1 MRIGMVDNLPSGYPR
16 EGKKDSPDYA
26 CICRFADAFPQLERT
41 SPVRSH
47 RKRQGRASQSLSSV
61 SGTGAATLK
70 PWEAEETLLP
80 LASLSLPCTL
90 AR

>member
-1 MRIGMVDNLPSGYPR
+1 MRFDMMDNLPSGYPR
-16 EGKKDSPDYA
+16 EGKKDSPDCAY
-26 CICRFADAFPQLERT
+26 ICRFADAFPQMMI
-41 SPVRSH
+41 SPAPLLPARDDV
-47 RKRQGRASQSLSSV
+47 SV
-61 SGTGAATLK
+61 AVLRISGKGAATLK

>member
-1 MRIGMVDNLPSGYPR
+1 MRIGMMDNLPSGYPR

-26 CICRFADAFPQLERT
+26 CMAVCRGLPTDDDLPCPPLLPARDD
-41 SPVRSH
+41 V
-47 RKRQGRASQSLSSV
+47 SV
-61 SGTGAATLK
+61 AVLRISGKGAATLK